1 MAIFLGS
8 TTFFAQFMLTVSHNG
23 NPIIYHNKL
32 YRDENYTQKT

>member
-8 TTFFAQFMLTVSHNG
+8 TTFFAQFMFTVSHNG
-23 NPIIYHNKL
+23 NPIIYRNYN